1 MSSEENLVS
10 RLKTGDIKAFEE
22 LVELYDKKIYNYAY
36 GFTLNHEDSLDITQ
50 EVFLK
55 VYRNISKF
63 KENSSLSTWIYKITS
78 NVCIDVARKNNRHK
92 TVAIS
97 AENEEFINQIPDKAT
112 STEEIIENNELSHE
126 LSNSLSKLDF
136 DSKQIIVMRDV
147 LGLSYSEIGDILKL
161 EDGTVKSKISRSRK
175 KLREIILK
183 TRNKIDFKSSK

>member
-1 MSSEENLVS
+1 MSSEDSLVS

-55 VYRNISKF
+55 VYKNIGKF
-63 KENSSLSTWIYKITS
+63 KENASLSTWIYKITS

-92 TVAIS
+92 TVTINS
-97 AENEEFINQIPDKAT
+97 ENEEFINQIPDKT
-112 STEEIIENNELSHE
+112 PLIDEIVENNELSAE
-126 LSNSLSKLDF
+126 LSSSMKKLDF
-136 DSKQIIVMRDV
+136 DAKQIIVMRDV
-147 LGLSYSEIGDILKL
+147 LGLSYSEIGDALKL

-175 KLREIILK
+175 KLREILLK
-183 TRNKIDFKSSK
+183 KREQKRS